1 MANAMLNRSISGKTR
16 VLIAGLFIGGLSV
29 LPALALAESS
39 SKDSRP
45 APATGA
51 SARSASPYHAVSVST
66 RAKNY
71 YQVRWGVDTLS
82 AKTAESGAMIR
93 FNYRVVDA
101 DKAKELNDKNASPF
115 LVGERAR
122 VRLVV
127 PNMDRIGNLRQS
139 SPPEV
144 GKVYWMVFSNKE
156 KFVKPGDR
164 VSVVIGKFRADGL
177 LVQ

>member
-1 MANAMLNRSISGKTR
+1 
-16 VLIAGLFIGGLSV
+16 
-29 LPALALAESS
+29 
-39 SKDSRP
+39 
-45 APATGA
+45 
-51 SARSASPYHAVSVST
+51 
-66 RAKNY
+66 
-71 YQVRWGVDTLS
+71 VD
-82 AKTAESGAMIR
+82 
-93 FNYRVVDA
+93 
-101 DKAKELNDKNASPF
+101 
-115 LVGERAR
+115 ERAR